1 MLDANPSDMRLAYV
15 RQLEQISALKAELKE
30 EKRQRH
36 GYEARNNDLSLQLLE
51 AHNQQREFREQVSWR
66 AGKRCISTY
75 GAPLMCKLVLTHG
88 IDPLPTHCLIACALH
103 KSLNR

>member
-75 GAPLMCKLVLTHG
+75 GAPLMCKLV
-88 IDPLPTHCLIACALH
+88 
-103 KSLNR
+103 